1 MHSVPST
8 PLAALRRSNRPGGLR
23 SHEKTILAYFI
34 YLPCLGLARRLG
46 PGPLGV
52 LAVIP
57 AALWAIWQGPAR
69 SSRRYFEA
77 ARDWWPL
84 GLILVGYWAMGWF
97 AAPPRETLDL
107 YTPGGHSL
115 GGSRA
120 SHL

>member
-1 MHSVPST
+1 MHPVPAT
-8 PLAALRRSNRPGGLR
+8 PIPARRGANKPAALRG
-23 SHEKTILAYFI
+23 HEKIILAYFI
-34 YLPCLGLARRLG
+34 YLPCLGLVKRLG
-46 PGPLGV
+46 LGPLLI
-52 LAVIP
+52 LASIP
-57 AALWAIWQGPAR
+57 VALWAIWHMQAR
-69 SSRRYFEA
+69 SSWRYVES

-84 GLILVGYWAMGWF
+84 GLILIGYWTTGWF